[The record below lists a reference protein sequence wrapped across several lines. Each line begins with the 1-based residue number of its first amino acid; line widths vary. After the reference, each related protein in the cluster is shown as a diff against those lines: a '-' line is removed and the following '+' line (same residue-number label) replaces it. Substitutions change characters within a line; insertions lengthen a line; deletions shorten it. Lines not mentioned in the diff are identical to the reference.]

1 MDTLIDL
8 MSDFLTEVRD
18 LNEKLDRM
26 ESQLDAIE
34 SDLQN
39 IELNTDR

>member
-8 MSDFLTEVRD
+8 VSDLLTEVRD

-26 ESQLDAIE
+26 ESQLDAIG